1 MVVRT
6 AIPSELAMERAT
18 VIMAEARGKRR
29 HYECSWWLVAMLLL
43 LYYQSDHYS
52 PLTRLHPLLQRA
64 PTHLHNNLVPLTL
77 WMVAI
82 ETLLDL
88 YLGQITPHATVD
100 GSLGRRAVSIRQG

>member
-1 MVVRT
+1 MPLS
-6 AIPSELAMERAT
+6 IRACRPISPRSYRAGLPPVSYEWMSAVST
-18 VIMAEARGKRR
+18 VSDIY
-29 HYECSWWLVAMLLL
+29 HYL
-43 LYYQSDHYS
+43 

-88 YLGQITPHATVD
+88 YLGQVTTHATVD
-100 GSLGRRAVSIRQG
+100 GSLGRRAVSIRHG